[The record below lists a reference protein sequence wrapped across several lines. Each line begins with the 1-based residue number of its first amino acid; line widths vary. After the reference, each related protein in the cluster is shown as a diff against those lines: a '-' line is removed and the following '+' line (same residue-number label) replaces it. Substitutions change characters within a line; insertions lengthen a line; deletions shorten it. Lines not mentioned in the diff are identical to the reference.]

1 MSSNIPNTKIIS
13 EQPEIDF
20 YDINDDQL
28 LLVDMGDE
36 YRSMTLR
43 ELKRAIGFFDFYN
56 KTPGDSLYD
65 VIPARPVIQHGV
77 IDCPLHQPDGYDY
90 LVPGFLQFGILPTS
104 TVHFKSPAKL
114 VFSSGIVVGGNYHG
128 APNSIVKDITQ
139 DESFSVYSSS
149 YIYAELTEDGN
160 IEYDIFPL
168 ENKFYYQDN
177 QPEDKVEGT
186 HWFDTHSNWMLVWNG
201 NQWEKKL
208 RIVLGYVEVNDDH
221 YFVMFDA
228 FVPNKGVENNPHKY
242 KNMIMR
248 AYYSPYNM
256 TRLIVNSNHF
266 WQSKELTHAFWHRAR
281 IDVLY
286 NGNLTDSLD
295 DFELPVSFNYGD
307 RVQLY
312 ELEENDLGGYKL
324 HSSKRYQDNN
334 SDTRCNYCIPLDFSQ
349 FNTLKLD
356 YDGDRGLSTSGVRRV
371 FFEINGQQYTTTTID
386 VSHLEGIHD
395 FIITTWNYQTTFHI
409 GSSRFDKIRLE

>member
-90 LVPGFLQFGILPTS
+90 LVPGFLQLGILPTS

-168 ENKFYYQDN
+168 ENKFYYQEEEPEN
-177 QPEDKVEGT
+177 PEDNT
-186 HWFDTHSNWMLVWNG
+186 HWFDVKNNLMRVYDENKQEWIN
-201 NQWEKKL
+201 KL
-208 RIVLGYVEVNDDH
+208 RIILAFLGTTPDGYLGCILSYVPNASSGQYSHFDVINENVFDNETAMQAIANSETAMQAIANSETAMQAIADSEIAMQAIKNNMVSTGNISYNTKRYNTVSELSDGNFYFLVEGWWSSYISSRYPGSIRVDSGTYERTGFGSNFQEFLWPVYNKVEVN
-221 YFVMFDA
+221 
-228 FVPNKGVENNPHKY
+228 P
-242 KNMIMR
+242 R
-248 AYYSPYNM
+248 
-256 TRLIVNSNHF
+256 
-266 WQSKELTHAFWHRAR
+266 
-281 IDVLY
+281 
-286 NGNLTDSLD
+286 
-295 DFELPVSFNYGD
+295 
-307 RVQLY
+307 
-312 ELEENDLGGYKL
+312 GGP
-324 HSSKRYQDNN
+324 
-334 SDTRCNYCIPLDFSQ
+334 T
-349 FNTLKLD
+349 
-356 YDGDRGLSTSGVRRV
+356 GLSSEQVELWYLK
-371 FFEINGQQYTTTTID
+371 F
-386 VSHLEGIHD
+386 
-395 FIITTWNYQTTFHI
+395 
-409 GSSRFDKIRLE
+409 